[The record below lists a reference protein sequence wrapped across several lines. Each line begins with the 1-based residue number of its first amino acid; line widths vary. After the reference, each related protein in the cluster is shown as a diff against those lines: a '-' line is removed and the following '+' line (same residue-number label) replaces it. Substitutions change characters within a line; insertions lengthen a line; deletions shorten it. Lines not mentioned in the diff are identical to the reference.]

1 MPHPPAGATDRV
13 HGAARWEGAGVRQR
27 PSSQVP
33 HRRVRFGCGGSCVSF
48 NGPRSA
54 PRPTSLKAAVLFEVA
69 KRIATRQAAGQLGLS
84 DQAHDHNITQPAAT
98 RAALGT
104 ASRVRPEPLKPGL
117 PDTSRRLRCVSAE
130 SVCRYPSNQYQEPA
144 RKPPLRVFRF
154 AAGRFTASMAL
165 LLILSFSR
173 ADLLS
178 TSGSPPTLWLR

>member
-33 HRRVRFGCGGSCVSF
+33 HRRVRFGCGGCCVSF

-144 RKPPLRVFRF
+144 PGRRPDAGLSRRGSRRSVCF
-154 AAGRFTASMAL
+154 ASL
-165 LLILSFSR
+165 R
-173 ADLLS
+173 ADS
-178 TSGSPPTLWLR
+178 RRPWPYYSF